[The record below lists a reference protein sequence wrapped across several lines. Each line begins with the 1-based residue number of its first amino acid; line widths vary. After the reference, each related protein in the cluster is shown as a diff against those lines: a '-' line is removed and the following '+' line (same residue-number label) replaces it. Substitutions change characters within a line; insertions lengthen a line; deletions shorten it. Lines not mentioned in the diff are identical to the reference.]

1 MSNVGAF
8 PGHNLPA
15 TYDVAMWDTELQHMV
30 AFSEVPEP
38 ELGAGVPRDYAGS
51 GPTVRLRLRL
61 SECRPPTRFG

>member
-1 MSNVGAF
+1 
-8 PGHNLPA
+8 
-15 TYDVAMWDTELQHMV
+15 MWDTELQHMV

-61 SECRPPTRFG
+61 LECRPPTRFG